1 MGGGGS
7 GACFCFSV
15 NAVLY
20 QSSQI
25 VLLMGCSLFLLIFDC
40 LLPKKVGTEEVEG
53 AAEEE
58 VGDGVTEEGTMVPV
72 TIKDEETTTGG
83 IMVVAL
89 LAGDHQDKGI
99 TGRLVVE
106 GHRITGG
113 LEIGKDNTVVNKVN
127 TVVVKHKV
135 VTVVGRDITAGR
147 HKDDKVE
154 GQDNTAVHKTS
165 TVVGK
170 DNTVVHKAHL
180 ATVEEEARLL
190 MGGGE
195 DISRGMTAVAAVPPI
210 NEEGEVVT
218 KVGEEVEVVGE
229 DAMDVEGAEDVD
241 EAPIFLD

>member
-1 MGGGGS
+1 M
-7 GACFCFSV
+7 
-15 NAVLY
+15 
-20 QSSQI
+20 
-25 VLLMGCSLFLLIFDC
+25 
-40 LLPKKVGTEEVEG
+40 GTEEVEG